1 LNVQNHGRAEMD
13 DSSNS
18 GVFRSRRLLLAATAI
33 FALVIG
39 AVAYGNSDRLI
50 DLARSLTSGQNS
62 RAQSRVHY

>member
-13 DSSNS
+13 DSNNS
-18 GVFRSRRLLLAATAI
+18 GAIRNRRLLLAAIAI
-33 FALVIG
+33 LALVIG
-39 AVAYGNSDRLI
+39 AVAYGNSDRLV

>member
-1 LNVQNHGRAEMD
+1 MD
-13 DSSNS
+13 DRNKS
-18 GVFRSRRLLLAATAI
+18 GAVRNRRLMLAAIAAL
-33 FALVIG
+33 ALVIG